1 MIGVGMIVTNWL
13 VRANSNQTLPSDI
26 ALLKNFEE
34 TAFRANF
41 GPFRI
46 SQPTLHRLEI
56 SVRIRISGHGYQRH
70 LEFMRHQVSLLSSL
84 TGLEMSITELS
95 GSLENVTVEFAPE
108 TKLYA
113 AAVRAGTDRDYAK
126 RLKTKAICFIQP
138 NPTGQR
144 YQIAFIFISN
154 DLPHI
159 EIRSCIAEELTHL
172 VGLIGHSEA
181 IRDSVI
187 GSGPS
192 VERMS
197 ISDMLLIRT
206 LYDPRLVAGMPKA
219 EALRVASEIIPRLK
233 QAYLVNGIE
242 ALHLR
247 R

>member
-1 MIGVGMIVTNWL
+1 
-13 VRANSNQTLPSDI
+13 
-26 ALLKNFEE
+26 
-34 TAFRANF
+34 
-41 GPFRI
+41 
-46 SQPTLHRLEI
+46 
-56 SVRIRISGHGYQRH
+56 
-70 LEFMRHQVSLLSSL
+70 
-84 TGLEMSITELS
+84 MSITELS